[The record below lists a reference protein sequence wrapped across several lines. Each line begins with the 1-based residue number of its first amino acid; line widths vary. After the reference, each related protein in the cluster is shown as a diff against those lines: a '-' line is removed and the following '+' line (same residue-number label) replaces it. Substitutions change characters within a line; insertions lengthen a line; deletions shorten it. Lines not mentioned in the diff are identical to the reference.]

1 MLKASDGKPASAK
14 VQVGKHNGSLTATLQ
29 GCLEKFLDYYLAIP
43 GKSNYIVSTKQ
54 KVLKM
59 KTKVIRIGN
68 SKGIRI
74 PQQILAQS
82 GLESEVE
89 IEVKNKRIILK
100 HTSKAREDWGLAFQ
114 RMSENKDDILLDK
127 EYLENS
133 SSWDNEEWE
142 W

>member
-1 MLKASDGKPASAK
+1 
-14 VQVGKHNGSLTATLQ
+14 
-29 GCLEKFLDYYLAIP
+29 
-43 GKSNYIVSTKQ
+43 
-54 KVLKM
+54 M

-89 IEVKNKRIILK
+89 IEVKDKRIILK
-100 HTSKAREDWGLAFQ
+100 PTSKARENWEFAFQ

-127 EYLENS
+127 EYLANS
-133 SSWDNEEWE
+133 TSWDSEEWE